1 MYFKINFTKIFVK
14 MISSRE
20 KNIRSDKIEPRK
32 YIRLFFSV
40 KTAIHHKNITQEAAR
55 WGSFLAKFWVFL
67 SYFTTDPSL
76 IGGGPLQWQPMSE
89 PHYGDE
95 NFGSKITGSQ
105 DDFLKLLFRL
115 LSVSSQILFLCRASD
130 HSRGSISPKWK
141 DF

>member
-1 MYFKINFTKIFVK
+1 MVYMYQYVI
-14 MISSRE
+14 
-20 KNIRSDKIEPRK
+20 K
-32 YIRLFFSV
+32 YN
-40 KTAIHHKNITQEAAR
+40 AQEAAR

-67 SYFTTDPSL
+67 SYFTTDPSP

-115 LSVSSQILFLCRASD
+115 LSVSTAKYYSCAERRTIAGGQLAQTGRIFSTTNSVGLGNSKIRVSKM
-130 HSRGSISPKWK
+130 SVIWK
-141 DF
+141 FQKSKQL